1 MKHWFT
7 YFLCLLYIHT
17 RGVKLS
23 VSPYQH
29 RLHLHCCWLTS
40 PHWYLPPIFGTT
52 WVPLR
57 THGKQP
63 KGIYP
68 ISGKPQDIRHF
79 RKISPSNNVF
89 QNCPCRSGAEDAAK
103 MCQGSMIRLGLQL
116 STAAG
121 LLGKTA
127 KLSSFRV
134 AGDDWP
140 QLENPL
146 QYFWDLAKKKMQQER
161 VSQECLAGVSNK
173 RILQGSHKGG
183 CSCRCSCSC
192 SCN

>member
-103 MCQGSMIRLGLQL
+103 MCQGSMIPLGLQL

-140 QLENPL
+140 QLENPM

-161 VSQECLAGVSNK
+161 VSQECLSGVSNK